1 MTKLEPSA
9 RVTGIHFDY
18 ATWHAHLAA
27 RGTPSRLVVVPR
39 PSFAVRPTTSRPA
52 GQVVVPT
59 LATWRSRLT
68 GATRAAA

>member
-1 MTKLEPSA
+1 MTKLEPSV

-39 PSFAVRPTTSRPA
+39 TPA
-52 GQVVVPT
+52 RHAARTGRILHLS
-59 LATWRSRLT
+59 LATWEARLA
-68 GATRAAA
+68 GATRRAA